1 MKALNW
7 IGSNSKAEVFQKKAH
22 AEQNAWRGHICSCAK
37 KKWKK
42 VRAYVE
48 EESVASLPSLSI
60 LSYSPLSIWKIF
72 QHSCD
77 GAMCLWW
84 SLIIIFKWIM

>member
-37 KKWKK
+37 KK
-42 VRAYVE
+42 
-48 EESVASLPSLSI
+48 
-60 LSYSPLSIWKIF
+60 
-72 QHSCD
+72 
-77 GAMCLWW
+77 
-84 SLIIIFKWIM
+84 